1 MPDLPTVP
9 TAVVFDLGGVLIDWN
24 PRHLYRSVFDG
35 DEAAMERFLAEVCTP
50 EWNRG
55 LDAGR
60 SWSEAIAELTEQFP
74 EHSEPI
80 AAYRLRWDEMLGDAV
95 EASVTILAE
104 LGERGVRRYALSNWS
119 SETFPIARP
128 RYPFLEWF
136 DGIVISGDVGVTKP
150 DPAIYRYLLD
160 RFGLQPGATA
170 FIDDAEANVAIAA
183 DLGMQAIRFE
193 DGPGLRRDLVRL
205 GLLDDG
211 AGPSR

>member
-1 MPDLPTVP
+1 
-9 TAVVFDLGGVLIDWN
+9 
-24 PRHLYRSVFDG
+24 
-35 DEAAMERFLAEVCTP
+35 
-50 EWNRG
+50 
-55 LDAGR
+55 
-60 SWSEAIAELTEQFP
+60 
-74 EHSEPI
+74 
-80 AAYRLRWDEMLGDAV
+80 MLGDAV

-170 FIDDAEANVAIAA
+170 FIDDAEANVAVAA